1 MYILISLGMFEQ
13 LAMLIGTW
21 TGEDWVRT
29 CHECQNIIKSVD
41 ADRIVVDSYF
51 FIGVDA
57 VRHLGLEYMVLS
69 PNTFMEVGSDQQSLL
84 GSFVKYPA

>member
-1 MYILISLGMFEQ
+1 MLISLGMFNQ

-29 CHECQNIIKSVD
+29 CHECQDIIKSVEPD
-41 ADRIVVDSYF
+41 IIVVDSYF
-51 FIGVDA
+51 FIGIDA
-57 VRHLGLEYMVLS
+57 VRHLELEYMVLS
-69 PNTFMEVGSDQQSLL
+69 PNTFMEVRSDQQSLL